1 MAAFSKSTDD
11 HSLESVPSNE
21 RQNWLQLTW
30 NTTGIVTTLIQ
41 IFLGALVTFVAGIW
55 IGIIAGLVV
64 TVVGALLGWGVG
76 HVAYKTGLASS
87 MLSRQHGFGRKGSV
101 LVALTFGF
109 MIIGFIALENALL
122 YKGLLF
128 WLGLEDTVLLQVAV
142 YGVMSLVWI
151 LLTAFGF
158 QVVAR
163 FSSITL
169 VAFLALLVY
178 MMFDVIHSSGQSWQT
193 VLTFGAQFPPEAL
206 AAMGAD
212 TEMGKFVFC
221 INVLIGSAGAL
232 ALIDGDL
239 GRYAKSSKDILIAAI
254 FGNVF
259 MDIVMLI
266 FGAVI
271 MYAGTE
277 QLVDYYV
284 ARGMNHETALQA
296 VLQSPD
302 SVAAAFVIFAGSL
315 GAVMLFL
322 AQGKAQV
329 LNTYSASL
337 SLTGLADVV
346 FGWRPGRILFVILAN
361 VLACLML
368 AGSILEWVNS
378 FITILGVLTTC
389 FAGIIIADY
398 LIVAKFDAG
407 QSTPEV
413 NWAGVVTVGV
423 GFVLAHY
430 VLKTWIPIEFA
441 TSLVA
446 SFVLYPMLRL
456 LGRKRLLATAT

>member
-1 MAAFSKSTDD
+1 MATFSKSTDD
-11 HSLESVPSNE
+11 HSLESVPHSE

-87 MLSRQHGFGRKGSV
+87 MLSRQHGFGRKGSA

-128 WLGLEDTVLLQVAV
+128 WLGLEDTLLLQVAV
-142 YGVMSLVWI
+142 YGGMSVVWI

-178 MMFDVIHSSGQSWQT
+178 MMFDVIHSSGQSWET
-193 VLTFGAQFPPEAL
+193 VLSFGAQFPPEAL

-212 TEMGKFVFC
+212 TDMGKFVFC

-239 GRYAKSSKDILIAAI
+239 GRYAKSSKDILVAAI

-277 QLVDYYV
+277 RLVEYYV

-337 SLTGLADVV
+337 SLTGLADVA

-361 VLACLML
+361 VLACVML

-398 LIVAKFDAG
+398 LIVARLG
-407 QSTPEV
+407 SNRSTPEV
-413 NWAGVVTVGV
+413 NWAGVVTVGI

-430 VLKTWIPIEFA
+430 VLKAWVPIEFA

-446 SFVLYPMLRL
+446 SFVLYPTLRL
-456 LGRKRLLATAT
+456 VSRKKSLAAAT

>member
-1 MAAFSKSTDD
+1 MAALSKSTDD
-11 HSLESVPSNE
+11 HSLESVPDSE
-21 RQNWLQLTW
+21 RQSWLQLTW

-76 HVAYKTGLASS
+76 HVAFKTGLASS
-87 MLSRQHGFGRKGSV
+87 MLCRQHGFGRKGSV

-109 MIIGFIALENALL
+109 MIVGFIALENALL

-128 WLGLEDTVLLQVAV
+128 WLGLEDTVGLQVLV
-142 YGVMSLVWI
+142 YGVMSIVWI

-178 MMFDVIHSSGQSWQT
+178 MMFDVIHTSGQSWET
-193 VLTFGAQFPPEAL
+193 VLNFGAQFPPEAL
-206 AAMGAD
+206 TAMGAD
-212 TEMGKFVFC
+212 TDMGKFVFC

-239 GRYAKSSKDILIAAI
+239 GRYAKSSKGVLVAAI

-259 MDIVMLI
+259 MDIVMLV

-277 QLVDYYV
+277 KLVQYYV
-284 ARGMNHETALQA
+284 ERGMAHDAALQA

-315 GAVMLFL
+315 GAIMLFL

-337 SLTGLADVV
+337 SLTGLSDVA

-368 AGSILEWVNS
+368 AGSILEWVNG
-378 FITILGVLTTC
+378 FITVLGVLTTC

-398 LIVAKFDAG
+398 LIV
-407 QSTPEV
+407 SRVIPSNSISEM
-413 NWAGVVTVGV
+413 NWSGVITVCI
-423 GFVLAHY
+423 GFILAHY
-430 VLKTWIPIEFA
+430 VLKSWIPIEFA

-446 SFVLYPMLRL
+446 SFVLYPTLRL
-456 LGRKRLLATAT
+456 TGRRKQAIPAV

>member
-122 YKGLLF
+122 YKGFLF

-193 VLTFGAQFPPEAL
+193 ALTFGAQFPPEAL
-206 AAMGAD
+206 AAIGAD

-266 FGAVI
+266 FGAII
-271 MYAGTE
+271 MYAGTA

-284 ARGMNHETALQA
+284 ARGMNQETALQA

-337 SLTGLADVV
+337 SLTGLADVA

-389 FAGIIIADY
+389 FSGIIIADY

-413 NWAGVVTVGV
+413 NWAGVVTAGI

-430 VLKTWIPIEFA
+430 VLKTWIPIEFS

-446 SFVLYPMLRL
+446 SFVLYPVLRL
-456 LGRKRLLATAT
+456 LGRKKSLATAT